1 MCLITPLDK
10 SENFREVKS
19 KVLVVLSNT
28 DLVKEKIIFGFGNLL
43 WNKIY
48 ALKVNSIVGL
58 LSGDL
63 HLLEADVKKEIS
75 LRSLFILQ
83 ISRNFTKG

>member
-1 MCLITPLDK
+1 MFYLVVASLVRMCLITPLDK
-10 SENFREVKS
+10 SEYFREVKS

-28 DLVKEKIIFGFGNLL
+28 DLVKQLNFCP
-43 WNKIY
+43 
-48 ALKVNSIVGL
+48 ALILESKQRITFQVNSIVGL

-75 LRSLFILQ
+75 LR
-83 ISRNFTKG
+83 